1 MKPQVK
7 KILTEL
13 SQQEINLA
21 SVKDISKYENEL
33 KDILRKINDFQS
45 FKSTA
50 SKEILKTIKYINK
63 IKSTAIQIGVSPKDL
78 KGFSSFEDL
87 YWRVNSAAKENNII

>member
-1 MKPQVK
+1 MKPKVE

-21 SVKDISKYENEL
+21 SVKEISKYEANL
-33 KDILRKINDFQS
+33 KDILRKFNDFES

-50 SKEILKTIKYINK
+50 SREILNTIKYINK
-63 IKSTAIQIGVSPKDL
+63 IKSTASQIGVSPKDL
-78 KGFSSFEDL
+78 SGFSSFEDL
-87 YWRVNSAAKENNII
+87 YWRVNSKAKENNII